1 MSDDIFTEE
10 ELAMM
15 NGAEGLVSEVGDLS
29 KRVTALE
36 DQARQLSQMIAEG
49 AEREKELRLK
59 LRELQAA

>member
-49 AEREKELRLK
+49 AEREKELRVK

>member
-15 NGAEGLVSEVGDLS
+15 NGAEGLVSEAEDLS

-36 DQARQLSQMIAEG
+36 EQARQLSQLIAEG
-49 AEREKELRLK
+49 AEREKELRVK